1 MSVVCPRCSNIY
13 EPAGACPRCGAP
25 SPKPELDGPAPARG
39 PRWQQTPWGRI
50 LIGLILSQGLFY
62 GLRHLLTG
70 ILMAASG
77 YTAEQLWDN
86 VRHLLLLQSVQMV
99 GLIAG
104 GMLAGGGQRNGLA
117 LGAVVGAWNGVLAVL
132 LGQNPAQGLT
142 LVGLYGQPLLH
153 GAVGALGGWVG
164 MLIWA
169 PIPAAAVPIAL
180 A

>member
-1 MSVVCPRCSNIY
+1 MSAVCSQCSNMY
-13 EPAGACPRCGAP
+13 DPSGPCPRCGATA
-25 SPKPELDGPAPARG
+25 PAFDSDEGPARG

-77 YTAEQLWDN
+77 DTAEQLWEN
-86 VRHLLLLQSVQMV
+86 VRHLLLLQGVQMV

-104 GMLAGGGQRNGLA
+104 GMLAGGGQRNGLV
-117 LGAVVGAWNGVLAVL
+117 LGGVVGAWNGVLAVL

-164 MLIWA
+164 
-169 PIPAAAVPIAL
+169 
-180 A
+180 